1 MKMLSNCFLVF
12 LQTDKPARKRREGK
26 RKENWPWCANTKSE
40 VCGKDRQKSN
50 SGSLNLCL
58 CFESKQ
64 MNGLHF
70 YTHFGFNCN
79 THWLIFHSS
88 FPYFFSD
95 LELTHKRGKGL
106 VQIVYRCHG
115 LNKKRIWYVY
125 DTVFSENSDGILS
138 NFLALKN
145 FSVCVYSL
153 SGDVILSYDY

>member
-1 MKMLSNCFLVF
+1 M
-12 LQTDKPARKRREGK
+12 QTLRARYAERTDRSLIQEV
-26 RKENWPWCANTKSE
+26 WICVCAFKANKWMAYSI
-40 VCGKDRQKSN
+40 
-50 SGSLNLCL
+50 
-58 CFESKQ
+58 
-64 MNGLHF
+64 F

-79 THWLIFHSS
+79 THWLIFHSF
-88 FPYFFSD
+88 FPCFFSD
-95 LELTHKRGKGL
+95 LELRHKRRKGL

-125 DTVFSENSDGILS
+125 DSVFSENSEGILS